1 MEKYI
6 SSLDYRLPEI
16 IYLSRYMT
24 NIRVFNPWSMLPSM
38 WEDSNDLMNNS
49 FGAVPRANMYEK
61 EDTVFVEI
69 ELPGYTSAD
78 LDISITGDVL
88 KVTGKTQEKTEENK
102 GKRYYMSEIS
112 EKSFTRTFTLP
123 YEVVTDKSV
132 ADFKDGVLKLTLP
145 KSEKALPKTIRIEA
159 K

>member
-1 MEKYI
+1 MA
-6 SSLDYRLPEI
+6 
-16 IYLSRYMT
+16 
-24 NIRVFNPWSMLPSM
+24 NIRVFNPWGMLPSV
-38 WEDSNDLMNNS
+38 WEDANDLMNGT

-61 EDTVFVEI
+61 DDTVFVEI
-69 ELPGYTSAD
+69 ELPGYTAND
-78 LDISITGDVL
+78 IDISITGDVL

-123 YEVVTDKSV
+123 YEVVTDKAV
-132 ADFKDGVLKLTLP
+132 AEFKDGVLKLTLP